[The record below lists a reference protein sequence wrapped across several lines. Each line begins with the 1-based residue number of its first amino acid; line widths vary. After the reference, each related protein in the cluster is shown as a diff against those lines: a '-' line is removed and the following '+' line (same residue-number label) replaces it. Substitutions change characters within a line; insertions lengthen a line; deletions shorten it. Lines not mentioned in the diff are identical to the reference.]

1 MKKTITQ
8 FFLLLTINSS
18 VVFAHGE
25 DKLGPNGGFVR
36 MPGAFHT
43 EIVPTSSN
51 ELKVFLLDMEW
62 KNPSVLNSSVEL
74 TFSETKAKCEIKEN
88 YFLCEFPKTM
98 DLTKKGKIKLLSQRE
113 KLKGNSVI
121 YELPLSLKKETDPH
135 SGHH

>member
-1 MKKTITQ
+1 MKRIIAHV
-8 FFLLLTINSS
+8 FLLLTINTS
-18 VVFAHGE
+18 VVLAHGE

-43 EIVPTSSN
+43 EIVPVGAN

-74 TFSETKAKCEIKEN
+74 TYSETKSKCEVKEK
-88 YFLCEFPKTM
+88 YYLCEFPKSV
-98 DLTKKGKIKLLSQRE
+98 DLTKKGKIKLTAQRE
-113 KLKGNSVI
+113 KMKGNSVV
-121 YELPLSLKKETDPH
+121 YELPLSLKNETDPH